1 MSSKVIIIDDEPL
14 ARSIVI
20 EYIQHFPDLVVYQV
34 CSNGYEGVKAIQQ
47 YKPDLIILD
56 IQMPK
61 INGFEM
67 LELIENPPAVIFA
80 TAFDEYAIKAFDA
93 HAIDYLLKPFNQDR
107 FEKAIKK
114 WREQKNSSAGEKQT
128 KQLLDDVALT
138 APQNQRIVIKDGS
151 KIKIIPVQDIF
162 YLEAADDFVKVFTK
176 EGYFLKN
183 KTMSHFE
190 QVLDASQF
198 VRSHR
203 SYIVN
208 LQQITRIGYA
218 MVTVYGMNSK
228 VGNISYYDPNQ
239 DQTFTKPYSEE
250 TSKIIDQEVR
260 ALIDTAYE
268 RTKALLTEKKAQ
280 VEILAERLLEKEV
293 LFQSDVEAL
302 IGKRPYE
309 EKKPLGEDEPHH
321 SEGGISEGVPPYD
334 PGVTQHVPV

>member
-14 ARSIVI
+14 ARSIVV
-20 EYIQHFPDLVVYQV
+20 EYLQHFPDLTVAQV
-34 CSNGYEGVKAIQQ
+34 CSNGFEGVKAIQQ

-80 TAFDEYAIKAFDA
+80 TAFDEYAIKAFEA

-114 WREQKNSSAGEKQT
+114 WRDQKGQSGEKQT
-128 KQLLDDVALT
+128 KQLLDEVGLT
-138 APQNQRIVIKDGS
+138 APQNERIVIKDGS
-151 KIKIIPVQDIF
+151 KIKIIPIQDVH

-190 QVLDASQF
+190 QVLDPSQF

-208 LQQITRIGYA
+208 LQQITRI
-218 MVTVYGMNSK
+218 
-228 VGNISYYDPNQ
+228 D
-239 DQTFTKPYSEE
+239 
-250 TSKIIDQEVR
+250 
-260 ALIDTAYE
+260 
-268 RTKALLTEKKAQ
+268 
-280 VEILAERLLEKEV
+280 
-293 LFQSDVEAL
+293 
-302 IGKRPYE
+302 PYE
-309 EKKPLGEDEPHH
+309 KDNHVAILRSGAK
-321 SEGGISEGVPPYD
+321 
-334 PGVTQHVPV
+334 VPVSRTGYPKLKAILGL